1 MKIRDLMTKQVAT
14 VRATDSTAAAARLMW
29 DCDCGAVPVL
39 DGDGRAIAMIT
50 DRDICMAALMRDS
63 APSAIPVSEAMS
75 RTLRFCG
82 PDDAV
87 STAEGIMRTYQI
99 RRIPIVDKERRPV
112 GMLSLADIVRGAER
126 KSGRSTKSK
135 SRTKTRT
142 TKVASSVVAGTLADI
157 CAAPPREPARVAA
170 RAS

>member
-14 VRATDSTAAAARLMW
+14 VRATDSTAVAARLMW

-75 RTLRFCG
+75 RTLRFCS
-82 PDDAV
+82 PEDAV

-99 RRIPIVDKERRPV
+99 RRIPILDKDRRPV
-112 GMLSLADIVRGAER
+112 GVLSLADIVRGAER
-126 KSGRSTKSK
+126 KNGRA
-135 SRTKTRT
+135 TKTKT
-142 TKVASSVVAGTLADI
+142 KAKKVAPSVVAGTLADI
-157 CAAPPREPARVAA
+157 CATPPRERARAAA
-170 RAS
+170 RAA

>member
-14 VRATDSTAAAARLMW
+14 VRATDSTAVAARLMW

-50 DRDICMAALMRDS
+50 DRDICMAALMRDG

-75 RTLRFCG
+75 RTLRFCT
-82 PDDAV
+82 PDEAV

-99 RRIPIVDKERRPV
+99 RRIPIVDKDRRPI
-112 GMLSLADIVRGAER
+112 GMLSLADIVRATER
-126 KSGRSTKSK
+126 NKK
-135 SRTKTRT
+135 KTGRT
-142 TKVASSVVAGTLADI
+142 TKKVAPAEVAGTLADI
-157 CAAPPREPARVAA
+157 CATAA
-170 RAS
+170 RAPARSASRAA